1 VAPTS
6 LLERTDDDLFK
17 DSTMTFGEHLEELR
31 SSLFKAAVALFVGFL
46 VGMYYGD
53 WVVQRIQDP
62 LTKALTRYYQQD
74 AATELKAEL
83 ELRKQNGMAVPPE
96 FLDEN
101 GNVDESAIK
110 QLLVQEGLLFEEA
123 LIAPEEVLREIKQ
136 HNPKLLRGVEVP
148 AAETGNGLKRE
159 NMVRIMLWRKA
170 ENDQRLRVK
179 GLNAQEAFVIWLKA
193 AFFTGIVLA
202 SPFMFYFIWDFVAA
216 GLYPNEKR
224 YVHVFL
230 PFSILLFLAGA
241 SLAFFFVF
249 EPVLN
254 FFFSFNRAL
263 AIDPDPR
270 ISEWLSFVLLMPLAF
285 GVSFQLPLIMLFLDR
300 IGIFDV
306 ESYLSKWRIAVLVI
320 AIASMVLSPGGDP
333 YSMMLMMIPLVFL
346 YFGGIALCKYLPKL
360 GGASEASSRW

>member
-1 VAPTS
+1 
-6 LLERTDDDLFK
+6 
-17 DSTMTFGEHLEELR
+17 
-31 SSLFKAAVALFVGFL
+31 LFKAALALLVGFL
-46 VGMYYGD
+46 VGMYYGS

-62 LTKALTRYYQQD
+62 LVAALHKYYQED

-83 ELRKQNGMAVPPE
+83 ELRQQNGEVIPAE
-96 FLDEN
+96 FLNDD
-101 GNVDESAIK
+101 GTIDESAIK
-110 QLLVQEGLLFEEA
+110 RLLVKEGLLFEEA
-123 LIAPEEVLREIKQ
+123 LIAPEDVLREIKH
-136 HNPKLLRGVEVP
+136 HNPKLLAGVEVP
-148 AAETGNGLKRE
+148 AAAADKSLTRA

-193 AFFTGIVLA
+193 AFISGIVLA
-202 SPFMFYFIWDFVAA
+202 SPFMFYFIWQFVAA

-224 YVHVFL
+224 YVNVFL
-230 PFSILLFLAGA
+230 PFSVLLFLGGA

-270 ISEWLSFVLLMPLAF
+270 ISEWLSFVLMMPLAF

-306 ESYLSKWRIAVLVI
+306 ESYLAKWRIAVLVI

-360 GGASEASSRW
+360 GGTSSASSRW